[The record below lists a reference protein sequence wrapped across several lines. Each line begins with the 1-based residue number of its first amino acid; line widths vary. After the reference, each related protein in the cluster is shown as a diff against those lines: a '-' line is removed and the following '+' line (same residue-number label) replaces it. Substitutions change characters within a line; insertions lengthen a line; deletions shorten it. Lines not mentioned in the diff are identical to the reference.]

1 MAAAR
6 LVVLI
11 SPTDRQHD
19 AIRLTEAG
27 VRAVE
32 DRGALVTAV
41 RQVLP
46 PAAHPVAP

>member
-1 MAAAR
+1 MVAAK

-27 VRAVE
+27 VRVVAT
-32 DRGALVTAV
+32 ALVTAV
-41 RQVLP
+41 RQAP
-46 PAAHPVAP
+46 SPAPRPVAP